1 MGSGG
6 FGFVGD
12 LVSGITLGSVNLNKD
27 PKAKTNA
34 AAQLEQDKT
43 DNSKKR
49 KALYSTQGG
58 VLGQEVT
65 QVGNTNRGNLFGN

>member
-1 MGSGG
+1 MGSVG
-6 FGFVGD
+6 FLGD
-12 LVSGITLGSVNLNKD
+12 LISGITLGAVDLRKD
-27 PKAKTNA
+27 PKVKTGA

-65 QVGNTNRGNLFGN
+65 QVGSTNRGNLFGN